1 MNHLWQ
7 STLFALAVWVAT
19 VALRRNGARA
29 RYWLWTM
36 ASLKFLVPLSA
47 LVAIVERVEWLD
59 TARAPGPAV
68 ALVMEG
74 VLAPATDV
82 VIPQVAIF
90 DASAEAFVGATVGGT
105 AWLLMAVWAIGTLVV
120 LSRWWRQW
128 KPIGAA
134 FREATPITLDAS
146 FGAGD
151 LVVVSTPAMPEP
163 GVVGIWRPRLVLP
176 DGLVERL
183 AQAQLRALIAHER
196 CHVVH
201 RDNLV
206 AALHMVVE
214 AIFWFHPAVWWLESR
229 LIDERERACD
239 EAVLRSGYRPEDYA
253 EGILEVCRQSVGL
266 RLACVAGVSGS
277 NLRARVEAIMR
288 RDIGRP
294 LTRTGRWTLAAAIAL
309 AGGGPV
315 AGGALLAQ
323 SRVVVA
329 ADAPRFDT
337 VSVRSVGPMRP
348 SGGGRGPRHF
358 EIEANVIRA
367 ESPRL
372 QSNDFRVGLGLPLH
386 GLIQAAYGV
395 LRLRVEGGPA
405 WVTSELFVIE
415 ATATGASRPDQTIER
430 LRSLLAD
437 RFKLVM
443 RRETR
448 TMPVYELARAPG
460 GIRLAPMQPGEC
472 IPRGTPWDKIP
483 LEGPFFMCGGGGR
496 MTMLSQSPETRTI
509 PRWPRVKRIEFG
521 DINMARAI
529 ETIAG
534 EVERPIV
541 DRTGFTAQFNFL
553 LDFAPASDPK
563 ASGPSLFTALEEQLG
578 LRLVEAQAPIEMLV
592 IESAERP

>member
-47 LVAIVERVEWLD
+47 LVALVERVEWLD

-82 VIPQVAIF
+82 FMPQAAIF
-90 DASAEAFVGATVGGT
+90 DAPAEAFVGATVGGT
-105 AWLLMAVWAIGTLVV
+105 AWLLVAVWAIGTLVV
-120 LSRWWRQW
+120 LARWWRQW
-128 KPIGAA
+128 RPIGATL
-134 FREATPITLDAS
+134 REATPIALDAS

-151 LVVVSTPAMPEP
+151 LAVVSAPTMPEP

-183 AQAQLRALIAHER
+183 APAQLRALIAHER

-206 AALHMVVE
+206 AAFHMVVE
-214 AIFWFHPAVWWLESR
+214 AIFWFHPAVWWLGSR

-239 EAVLRSGYRPEDYA
+239 EAVLQSGNRPEDYA

-288 RDIGRP
+288 RDIGKP

-309 AGGGPV
+309 AVGGPV

-323 SRVVVA
+323 SRVVVTT
-329 ADAPRFDT
+329 DALRFDT
-337 VSVRSVGPMRP
+337 VSIRSIGPMRP
-348 SGGGRGPRHF
+348 SVGARGPLQF
-358 EIEANVIRA
+358 ELEASVIRA
-367 ESPRL
+367 ESPYF
-372 QSNDFRVGLGLPLH
+372 QSNDLPRLGLPLH
-386 GLIQAAYGV
+386 GFIQAAYGV
-395 LRLRVEGGPA
+395 SRLRVEGGPA

-415 ATATGASRPDQTIER
+415 ATAAGAPRPDQTMER

-448 TMPVYELARAPG
+448 TMPVYELAVAPG
-460 GIRLAPMQPGEC
+460 GIRIGPMQPGEC

-496 MTMLSQSPETRTI
+496 VTMLSQSPETRTI
-509 PRWPRVKRIEFG
+509 PRWARVARIEFG
-521 DINMARAI
+521 DIDMAGAI
-529 ETIAG
+529 DTIAG
-534 EVERPIV
+534 QVERPIV
-541 DRTGFTAQFNFL
+541 DRTGFNARFNL
-553 LDFAPASDPK
+553 LLEFAPASDPT

>member
-59 TARAPGPAV
+59 TASAPGPAV
-68 ALVMEG
+68 ALVMED

-82 VIPQVAIF
+82 VMPQAAIF
-90 DASAEAFVGATVGGT
+90 DASAEGLVGATVGGT
-105 AWLLMAVWAIGTLVV
+105 AWLLVAVWAIGTLVV
-120 LSRWWRQW
+120 FARWWRQW

-134 FREATPITLDAS
+134 LREATPIALDAS

-151 LVVVSTPAMPEP
+151 LAVVSAATMPEP
-163 GVVGIWRPRLVLP
+163 GVVGMWRPRLVLP
-176 DGLVERL
+176 DGIVERL
-183 AQAQLRALIAHER
+183 PPAQLRALIAHER

-214 AIFWFHPAVWWLESR
+214 AIFWFHPAVWWLGWR

-239 EAVLRSGYRPEDYA
+239 EAVLQSGNRPEDYA

-288 RDIGRP
+288 RDIGNP

-309 AGGGPV
+309 AVGGPV

-337 VSVRSVGPMRP
+337 VSIRSIGPMRL
-348 SGGGRGPRHF
+348 SGGERGPLQF
-358 EIEANVIRA
+358 EMEANAIHS
-367 ESPRL
+367 ESPRS
-372 QSNDFRVGLGLPLH
+372 QSNDFPRVGLPLH
-386 GLIQAAYGV
+386 GFIQAAYGV
-395 LRLRVEGGPA
+395 SRLRVEGGPA

-415 ATATGASRPDQTIER
+415 ATAAGAPRPDQTIER

-437 RFKLVM
+437 RFKLIM

-448 TMPVYELARAPG
+448 TMPVYELVAAPSG
-460 GIRLAPMQPGEC
+460 LRIAPLKPGDC
-472 IPRGTPWDKIP
+472 IQRPVQWDKIDLEAP
-483 LEGPFFMCGGGGR
+483 LFVCDGGGR
-496 MTMLSQSPETRTI
+496 VRRMLSWSPETRLH
-509 PRWPRVKRIEFG
+509 PRWPRVMRIEFG
-521 DINMARAI
+521 DIDMAGAI
-529 ETIAG
+529 EKLAHQ
-534 EVERPIV
+534 VERPIV
-541 DRTGFTAQFNFL
+541 DRTGFTARFNL
-553 LDFAPASDPK
+553 LLEFAPASDPT